1 MTEMASI
8 SAEILLFGWKVLA
21 KISLLEVMARHLKRS
36 IREEAKTLKLGGMSH
51 TSIELI
57 DNKRNKV
64 DQEIGYDGP

>member
-1 MTEMASI
+1 
-8 SAEILLFGWKVLA
+8 
-21 KISLLEVMARHLKRS
+21 MARHLKRS